1 MSTGLHDILAN
12 ALREAG
18 FTSIE
23 THRSART
30 WTMSARNGD
39 EAIVIQLTDTS
50 RTVMRHGTVDHPMST
65 VNWTMPAL
73 PD

>member
-1 MSTGLHDILAN
+1 MSSTLHNALAS

-23 THRSART
+23 AHRSART

-39 EAIVIQLTDTS
+39 ETVVIQISDTG
-50 RTVMRHGTVDHPMST
+50 RTVARHGTVDHPMST
-65 VNWTMPAL
+65 LTWTMPAM